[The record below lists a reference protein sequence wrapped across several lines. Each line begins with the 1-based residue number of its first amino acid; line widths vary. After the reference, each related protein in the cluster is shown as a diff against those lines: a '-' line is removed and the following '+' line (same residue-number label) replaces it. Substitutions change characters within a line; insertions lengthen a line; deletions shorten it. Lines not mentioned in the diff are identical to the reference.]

1 MRSPAILLTAFILSI
16 AGGSAQNL
24 RNGDLLF
31 EAAGNS
37 EFSEAIA
44 SATAAGDSLRFV
56 HVAILKA
63 EPDGGFSVIEASPK
77 EGVRSVAL
85 QDFLDGAPRI
95 NGAPAVVVMRL
106 EKDFSAAEAI
116 ERAERYLG
124 EPYDWWYMPDN
135 GRMYCSELV
144 YEAYLDAD
152 GNHIFGSRPM
162 NFRNPDG
169 TMPRFWEEL
178 YGELGVPVPE
188 GLPGTNPHDLSR
200 DPGLKEVCRF
210 F

>member
-1 MRSPAILLTAFILSI
+1 MRSPTILLTAFILRI

-44 SATAAGDSLRFV
+44 SATAADDSLRFV

-63 EPDGGFSVIEASPK
+63 EPDGGFSVIEASPQ

-85 QDFLDGAPRI
+85 QDFLDDAPRI
-95 NGAPAVVVMRL
+95 GGAPAVVVMRL

-116 ERAERYLG
+116 ECAERYLG

-135 GRMYCSELV
+135 GRMYCSELI

-152 GNHIFGSRPM
+152 GNHIFGNRPM

-200 DPGLKEVCRF
+200 DPALTEVCRF